1 MSQPSSTPIR
11 VFLIDDHRSI
21 LWGLERLI
29 ESGSTAMKVV
39 GSALNCTEAL
49 KEIGRA
55 APDVILLDID
65 LGKENGVEGIPK
77 LLANTRA
84 KILILTGMRDKAV
97 HDEAVLAGAS
107 GVVEKESPAETILS
121 AIEKVHDG
129 QIWLDRTSTG
139 RIFVEFSREG
149 AAQAVNPERVKIA
162 SLTYR
167 ERELVAVTTS
177 NAGATA
183 KAIAQ
188 LLHIS
193 EHTLRNHLTSIYN
206 KLDVANRLELFAY
219 AHKHSLTKPPASRD
233 LNN

>member
-1 MSQPSSTPIR
+1 MSVSHSQPIR
-11 VFLIDDHRSI
+11 VFLIDDHHSI

-29 ESGSTAMKVV
+29 ESASPAMQVVGSTATW
-39 GSALNCTEAL
+39 SDAL
-49 KEIGRA
+49 KVIESA

-65 LGKENGVEGIPK
+65 LGKENGVDGIPALIAK
-77 LLANTRA
+77 SKA
-84 KILILTGMRDKAV
+84 KILVLTGLRNKSV

-107 GVVEKESPAETILS
+107 GVVEKESPAKIILM
-121 AIEKVHDG
+121 AIEKVHAG
-129 QIWLDRTSTG
+129 QIWLDRISTG

-149 AAQAVNPERVKIA
+149 AAHAADPERAKIA

-167 ERELVAVTTS
+167 ERELVALTTS

-183 KAIAQ
+183 KVIAK

-219 AHKHSLTKPPASRD
+219 AHKYGLTQPPAPRD
-233 LNN
+233 SKP

>member
-1 MSQPSSTPIR
+1 MSLSNSLPIR

-29 ESGSTAMKVV
+29 ESGKPGMAVV
-39 GSALNCTEAL
+39 GSAANYTEAL
-49 KEIGRA
+49 KVIEKA

-65 LGKENGVEGIPK
+65 LGKENGVDGIPALVAK
-77 LLANTRA
+77 SRA
-84 KILILTGMRDKAV
+84 KILVLTGVRDQSV

-107 GVVEKESPAETILS
+107 GVVEKESPAEIILT
-121 AIEKVHDG
+121 AIEKVHQG
-129 QIWLDRTSTG
+129 QVWLDRVATG

-149 AAQAVNPERVKIA
+149 AAHAADPERVKIA

-167 ERELVAVTTS
+167 ERELVAIATS

-183 KAIAQ
+183 KVISQ

-219 AHKHSLTKPPASRD
+219 AQKHGLTKPPAARE
-233 LNN
+233 